1 MKALFTREGDG
12 IGLGFIRN
20 PMGASDL
27 ARNHYSYDDLS
38 AGLTDP
44 TLARFSIAHDE
55 ADIIPLTRRAREL
68 NPRLVVM
75 ATPWSPPGWMK
86 TGGSL
91 VGGAL
96 LPALYDA
103 FAGYFVKYIQAYRA
117 AGIPID
123 YISLQNEPLFV
134 PGDYPGMSLDA
145 ATATVVIRDHLL
157 PAFAAAKIST
167 RVLVY
172 DHNWD
177 RPDYPQAV
185 LADPIIAASPLV
197 AGTAWHGYGGGPGA
211 MLALDSAYP
220 LRGNYQTE
228 HSGGT
233 WVTNQVKE
241 DFEEII
247 HVMRSSGRAFV
258 KWGIALDENHGPHA
272 GGCGTCAPLVTVHA
286 ERRSDQRD
294 RVLHAGPLQ
303 PVRPS
308 RCAPHLHQQ
317 RRGPHQRRL
326 SQHGRLEGGRRLQRG
341 A

>member
-1 MKALFTREGDG
+1 M
-12 IGLGFIRN
+12 
-20 PMGASDL
+20 
-27 ARNHYSYDDLS
+27 
-38 AGLTDP
+38 
-44 TLARFSIAHDE
+44 
-55 ADIIPLTRRAREL
+55 
-68 NPRLVVM
+68 
-75 ATPWSPPGWMK
+75 
-86 TGGSL
+86 
-91 VGGAL
+91 
-96 LPALYDA
+96 
-103 FAGYFVKYIQAYRA
+103 
-117 AGIPID
+117 
-123 YISLQNEPLFV
+123 
-134 PGDYPGMSLDA
+134 
-145 ATATVVIRDHLL
+145 
-157 PAFAAAKIST
+157 

-177 RPDYPQAV
+177 CPDYPQAV

-197 AGTAWHGYGGGPGA
+197 AGTVLHGYGGGPGA

-241 DFEEII
+241 DLRGN
-247 HVMRSSGRAFV
+247 HHAMRSSGRAFV

-272 GGCGTCAPLVTVHA
+272 GGCGTCALGVTVHPNGEVTNA
-286 ERRSDQRD
+286 IEFYSTGR
-294 RVLHAGPLQ
+294 LQ

-308 RCAPHLHQQ
+308 LCVPHLHQQ